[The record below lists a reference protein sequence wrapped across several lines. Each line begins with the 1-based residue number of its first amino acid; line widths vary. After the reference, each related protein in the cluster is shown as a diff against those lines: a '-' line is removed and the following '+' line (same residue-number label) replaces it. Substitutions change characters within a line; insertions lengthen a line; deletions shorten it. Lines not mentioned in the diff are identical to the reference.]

1 MNAHAPI
8 LTNDPWSW
16 IWSLGYRA
24 IVPIEPRKKSPG
36 VLTSVGWLPPNGW
49 QTAYPSE
56 SDVDRYRDTG
66 AGVGVRCEKGLLAID
81 CDTLIDKV
89 STEIENEITARLGTL
104 PQRIGRAPK
113 KLFFLRTEPTY
124 AHRNIQFDGGAIE
137 VRTRGQFVAAGIHPD
152 TGAAY
157 QWVRPLPPIDDL
169 PFVAPDALD
178 ALFEALRALLPNGR
192 FTGGAGDL
200 AGAPSPESLLGS
212 VARVRAA
219 LKHIP
224 NDYAG
229 RDDYRNVVMAVKGS
243 LWNDLATAWEISW
256 GWCVSWEGP
265 NGETNDIDVVRKDFD
280 SFKPA
285 ILGIGYLE
293 DLARQRSGGVS
304 ISERFHEVVESV
316 EHESLFP
323 EEPKESPPP
332 SLLGSVYTTPA
343 TPIPPRQFL
352 YGHHYLRQYVSAT
365 IAPTKVGKTSLGVVE
380 ALAMASGK
388 PLLGVKPTGLWR
400 VRLWNGEDPREEL
413 DRRIAAAMQEYG
425 LTMEDIGD
433 RLLRDSGRDMPI
445 CIAEQSKSGTKIWR
459 PVVAALGAAIEA
471 QRLDVLN
478 IDPFV
483 KSHGVSENDN
493 MAIDQV
499 AREWNGVAGRCAIAV
514 ELVHHSRKTNGAEAS
529 IEDAR
534 GASALV
540 SAARSAR
547 VLARMTKKEGE
558 RAGKSKDYKR
568 FFRFADAVSNM
579 AISAGDDETWMEL
592 KSVDLHNAVFAEDG
606 GLLWPSDLVGVVKIS
621 EVRGAL
627 DDDEPTE
634 AHLEAERAALAELAS
649 GDWKQDSQS
658 RDAWAG
664 VAVARAYGLALDD
677 PDDKARVKMLLK
689 TWLKNGKIT
698 TDTRRDSTTRQ
709 LRSFVK
715 VPLQVVT
722 KPAFDLFG

>member
-1 MNAHAPI
+1 
-8 LTNDPWSW
+8 
-16 IWSLGYRA
+16 
-24 IVPIEPRKKSPG
+24 
-36 VLTSVGWLPPNGW
+36 
-49 QTAYPSE
+49 
-56 SDVDRYRDTG
+56 
-66 AGVGVRCEKGLLAID
+66 
-81 CDTLIDKV
+81 LINNL

-113 KLFFLRTEPTY
+113 RLFFLRTDPTY
-124 AHRNIQFDGGAIE
+124 AHRNLQFDGGAIE

-157 QWVRPLPPIDDL
+157 QWVRPLPSIDDL

-178 ALFEALRALLPNGR
+178 ALFEALRGLLPNGC
-192 FTGGAGDL
+192 FTGGIGDL
-200 AGAPSPESLLGS
+200 AAVPAPESLLGS
-212 VARVRAA
+212 AARVRAA

-229 RDDYRNVVMAVKGS
+229 RDDYLKVVMAVKGS

-256 GWCVSWEGP
+256 DWCMSWEAP

-293 DLARQRSGGVS
+293 GLARQRSGGVS
-304 ISERFHEVVESV
+304 VAERFHEVVETI
-316 EHESLFP
+316 EHESIFP
-323 EEPKESPPP
+323 DEEPKEPLSP

-352 YGHHYLRQYVSAT
+352 YGHHYLRRYVSTT
-365 IAPTKVGKTSLGVVE
+365 IAPTKVGKTSLGVAE

-400 VRLWNGEDPREEL
+400 VRIWNGEDPREEL

-445 CIAEQSKSGTKIWR
+445 CVAEQSKSGTKIWR

-499 AREWNGVAGRCAIAV
+499 AREWNGVAGRGNIAV
-514 ELVHHSRKTNGAEAS
+514 DLVHHSRKTDGAEAS

-568 FFRFADAVSNM
+568 FFRFAVAVSNM
-579 AISAGDDETWMEL
+579 AIAAGDDETWLEL

-606 GLLWPSDLVGVVKIS
+606 KLLWPSDLVGVVRLS
-621 EVRGAL
+621 DVRGAL
-627 DDDEPTE
+627 DDELSE
-634 AHLEAERAALAELAS
+634 AHQEAERAALAELAS

-664 VAVARAYGLALDD
+664 VAIARAYGLALDD
-677 PDDKARVKMLLK
+677 PDDKARVKTLLK
-689 TWLKNGKIT
+689 TWLKNGKIAT
-698 TDTRRDSTTRQ
+698 ETRRDSTTRQ
-709 LRSFVK
+709 LRSFIR
-715 VPLQVVT
+715 VPLQAVT